1 MIRISRRQFVKK
13 AIITGSTIAAFPM
26 IFVPKAKAMWARKT
40 VVHPNVNNLRVVGIT
55 DARMTKEQG
64 GFYSWASQEKVVASE
79 IVGENID
86 KLACSLTE
94 MRNPEA
100 AWRTIF
106 IKPPQKSWSDTV
118 VAIKTNNCGAYNT
131 HSAVM
136 AKICNTLV
144 QALGVKPSNIHIYD
158 AMHGGA
164 GSMRYGGLISRK
176 TPFAGL
182 PEGCRI
188 ENDWGGVTTPT
199 VVSEPWRKKGRKVKC
214 LKHLVDGSVG
224 ILINIAMCKGHSYE
238 FGGFTMTMKN
248 HFGTFYPGPA
258 HMGIGTPGSDMAPGG
273 AASDALSYITAIN
286 QTTEVLGL
294 MDERTGKVLYPRQ
307 QLCLVDGL
315 WANPGGLPAGLQP
328 GGSSQTNFLAMGVLS
343 PVVDYLV
350 AKFRGDK
357 MGFEPEMT
365 ATRQMLTDFGFD
377 ERDLPAG
384 GKLIEI

>member
-1 MIRISRRQFVKK
+1 
-13 AIITGSTIAAFPM
+13 
-26 IFVPKAKAMWARKT
+26 
-40 VVHPNVNNLRVVGIT
+40 
-55 DARMTKEQG
+55 
-64 GFYSWASQEKVVASE
+64 
-79 IVGENID
+79 
-86 KLACSLTE
+86 
-94 MRNPEA
+94 
-100 AWRTIF
+100 
-106 IKPPQKSWSDTV
+106 
-118 VAIKTNNCGAYNT
+118 
-131 HSAVM
+131 
-136 AKICNTLV
+136 
-144 QALGVKPSNIHIYD
+144 VKPSNIHIYD
-158 AMHGGA
+158 AMHGGS
-164 GSMRYGGLISRK
+164 GSLRFGGLISRK

-182 PEGCRI
+182 PHGCRI
-188 ENDWGGVTTPT
+188 EDDWGGVTTPT
-199 VVSEPWRKKGRKVKC
+199 VVSEPWRKKGGKVKC
-214 LKHLVDGSVG
+214 LKHLVDGSVD

-258 HMGIGTPGSDMAPGG
+258 HIGLGTPGSDMTPGG

-315 WANPGGLPAGLQP
+315 WANPGGLPAGLQL

-350 AKFRGDK
+350 AKFRGEK

>member
-1 MIRISRRQFVKK
+1 MIRISRRQFVEK
-13 AIITGSTIAAFPM
+13 ALIAGTTIAAFPT
-26 IFVPKAKAMWARKT
+26 IFVPKAKAMWARRT

-55 DARMTKEQG
+55 DTRMTKEQG
-64 GFYSWASQEKVVASE
+64 GFYRWASQEKVVVPE

-86 KLACSLTE
+86 KLACTLTE
-94 MRNPEA
+94 MRNPDA

-106 IKPPQKSWSDTV
+106 IKPPKKSWSDTV
-118 VAIKTNNCGAYNT
+118 VAIKTNNCGPQNT

-144 QALGVKPSNIHIYD
+144 HIIGVKPSNIHIYD

-164 GSMRYGGLISRK
+164 GSEAHGGGGGAISFK

-182 PEGCRI
+182 PQGCRI
-188 ENDWGGVTTPT
+188 ENDWGGTSKSTI
-199 VVSEPWRKKGRKVKC
+199 VSEPWRKRGAKAKC
-214 LKHLVDGSVG
+214 LKHLVDGSVD
-224 ILINIAMCKGHSYE
+224 ILINIAMCKGHLSE

-258 HMGIGTPGSDMAPGG
+258 HEGYGRPGTAQAP
-273 AASDALSYITAIN
+273 AQRSSDALPYLIAIN
-286 QTTEVLGL
+286 QTTEILGP

-315 WANPGGLPAGLQP
+315 WASGGGMPGQVSCQP
-328 GGSSQTNFLAMGVLS
+328 NFLAMGVLS

-350 AKFRGDK
+350 AKFRGEK
-357 MGFEPEMT
+357 MGFEPVREVT
-365 ATRQMLTDFGFD
+365 SQMLADFGYA
-377 ERDLPAG
+377 ESDLPAG